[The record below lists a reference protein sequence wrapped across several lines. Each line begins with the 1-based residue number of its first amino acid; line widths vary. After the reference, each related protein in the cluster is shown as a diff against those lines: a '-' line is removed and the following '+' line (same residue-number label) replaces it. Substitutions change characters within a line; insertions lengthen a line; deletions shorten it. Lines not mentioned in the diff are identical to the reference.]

1 MNNKKIQKDT
11 SESFEGYR
19 VKLSIN
25 EENKDVLVSA
35 RDEIRPV
42 LRDGLS
48 FDGSPVKFLTQ
59 GSFRHQ
65 LINHP
70 CHPNQQMDLDDGVY
84 IPNSVAKY
92 KSPAQWLDHVADCL
106 KPLAKSNGWVISTE
120 KPSCVRVVLD
130 EDKHIDIPLYHI
142 PDLSIKKLQ
151 ASDPSDN
158 VQLARREGWKNSDPR
173 TINEWVASISVEHG
187 SKYKHI
193 CRIFKGWRDNQWED
207 KSPISSIMIMVM
219 VEMAMKNAGIFKD
232 SNEREDEIL
241 RKVVDA
247 IVGNIL
253 HSNIPDPDPNNA
265 DSLNSKWNEKETKEC
280 ILKFN
285 SLQKALYGECNN
297 DDYVRKLREEFGRFF
312 PTNTSFIKSCKTA
325 TKVAAVTATT
335 PLAAA
340 ARPFAASRQDYFIG
354 FILPFLWK
362 IKKVYDYIVG
372 FFDNDE

>member
-1 MNNKKIQKDT
+1 MNNTKIQKDT
-11 SESFEGYR
+11 SELFEGYR
-19 VKLSIN
+19 VNLTIN
-25 EENKDVLVSA
+25 KKNKDVLVSA

-59 GSFRHQ
+59 GSSRHQ

-84 IPNSVAKY
+84 IPNSVAECKN
-92 KSPAQWLDHVADCL
+92 PAQWLDHVADCL

-120 KPSCVRVVLD
+120 KSSCVRVVLD

-142 PDLSIKKLQ
+142 PDLSINKLQ
-151 ASDPSDN
+151 ATDPSDN

-173 TINEWVASISVEHG
+173 TINEWVASISAEHG

-193 CRIFKGWRDNQWED
+193 CRTLKGWRDNQWEY
-207 KSPISSIMIMVM
+207 KSPISSIMIMKM

-232 SNEREDEIL
+232 SNEREDEIFC
-241 RKVVDA
+241 KVVDA

-265 DSLNSKWNEKETKEC
+265 DSLNSKWNEDETKDC
-280 ILKFN
+280 VLKFN

-340 ARPFAASRQDYFIG
+340 ARPFAASRQIG
-354 FILPFLWK
+354 LTLYSLRI
-362 IKKVYDYIVG
+362 IKKVYDYIVD
-372 FFDNDE
+372 FSDNDE